1 MALKGAPGGG
11 KARQA
16 PPSARRTPPLP
27 TGCTRAPAGGLR
39 PSSPSP
45 PPPPFSFKLSSRG
58 ALRMRGRAAGAG
70 PAAPRAGFGPAL
82 RGPALRGTALRGTA
96 RRPLTPTPV
105 TRCSGFEDQVG
116 TLLRTDPGG
125 CGGSVSPRPG
135 PGGEG
140 GTTAFPASRLQVS
153 RQPQELWPWPGRS
166 SAARCGLLVR
176 SACRLPVVGPG
187 AA

>member
-1 MALKGAPGGG
+1 M
-11 KARQA
+11 ARQGKPRPARAELRLSPPAARGHLRAGSA
-16 PPSARRTPPLP
+16 PPPP
-27 TGCTRAPAGGLR
+27 
-39 PSSPSP
+39 P